1 MGLLDQKYKDQRL
14 TDSQKKKIKPAI
26 QGGGPNYLGKQEEVT
41 VPKKWLSDP
50 DHVVAELA
58 YITPEEK
65 KILLEK
71 NLYGSLKGKPNTG
84 PAGIQS
90 LQGDMGGFGG
100 TGGGGGGSGG
110 GGGDGGGRESYGGG
124 GQYKGGSS
132 SNSSSSNNGGGNNR
146 ESYGSSGQYGNTVS
160 APSPGDT
167 GGEGGYAPKDKSDT
181 QFGETSP
188 GRDPS
193 KQYEVKTELTKEQ
206 KKTLDKQR
214 QQAQYAISPS
224 TDPKNKVIGGLL
236 STVLFPGAG
245 TLYGMYLD
253 ATALGYPMS
262 NPFSGIFGNDN
273 ITENTIQDFKD
284 RGGGGGN
291 EGMQLIQNVL
301 KIVNPDM
308 PESVAQKYYD
318 AIPQTE
324 KTELSF
330 QARYNNMKN
339 NVNGILNSPSPVGL
353 LAVNESPFYDF
364 LKTRGLDR
372 RIL

>member
-1 MGLLDQKYKDQRL
+1 MGLLDQNYKDQRL

-90 LQGDMGGFGG
+90 LQGDMGSVGG
-100 TGGGGGGSGG
+100 GNNNGGNNNGGGGGRQDTESQY
-110 GGGDGGGRESYGGG
+110 GGDYSYDSSQNVSDREQQYGG
-124 GQYKGGSS
+124 
-132 SNSSSSNNGGGNNR
+132 
-146 ESYGSSGQYGNTVS
+146 
-160 APSPGDT
+160 
-167 GGEGGYAPKDKSDT
+167 
-181 QFGETSP
+181 

-193 KQYEVKTELTKEQ
+193 KQYEIPTDLTISQKE
-206 KKTLDKQR
+206 TLEKQR
-214 QQAQYAISPS
+214 KQAQYAISPS

-245 TLYGMYLD
+245 TLYGMYKD
-253 ATALGYPMS
+253 ATALGYPIS
-262 NPFSGIFGNDN
+262 NPFSGIFGTDN

-284 RGGGGGN
+284 RGGGDGN

-330 QARYNNMKN
+330 KARYNNMKN

>member
-1 MGLLDQKYKDQRL
+1 M
-14 TDSQKKKIKPAI
+14 
-26 QGGGPNYLGKQEEVT
+26 
-41 VPKKWLSDP
+41 
-50 DHVVAELA
+50 
-58 YITPEEK
+58 
-65 KILLEK
+65 
-71 NLYGSLKGKPNTG
+71 
-84 PAGIQS
+84 
-90 LQGDMGGFGG
+90 
-100 TGGGGGGSGG
+100 
-110 GGGDGGGRESYGGG
+110 GRESYGGG
-124 GQYKGGSS
+124 GQYGGGSS
-132 SNSSSSNNGGGNNR
+132 SSSSSSNGGGGGR
-146 ESYGSSGQYGNTVS
+146 QDTESQYGRDYSYDSSQNQS
-160 APSPGDT
+160 GREQQY
-167 GGEGGYAPKDKSDT
+167 GG
-181 QFGETSP
+181 

-193 KQYEVKTELTKEQ
+193 KQYETPTDLTISQKE
-206 KKTLDKQR
+206 TLEEQR
-214 QQAQYAISPS
+214 KQAQYAITPS

-245 TLYGMYLD
+245 TLYGMYKD
-253 ATALGYPMS
+253 ATAMGYS
-262 NPFSGIFGNDN
+262 IQNPFSGIFGTDN
-273 ITENTIQDFKD
+273 ITKETVQNFQD
-284 RGGGGGN
+284 RGDGGGN

-330 QARYNNMKN
+330 KARYNNMKN

>member
-90 LQGDMGGFGG
+90 LQGDMGSVGG
-100 TGGGGGGSGG
+100 GNNNGGNNNGGGGGRQDTESQY
-110 GGGDGGGRESYGGG
+110 GGDYSYDSSQNVSDREQQYGG
-124 GQYKGGSS
+124 
-132 SNSSSSNNGGGNNR
+132 
-146 ESYGSSGQYGNTVS
+146 
-160 APSPGDT
+160 
-167 GGEGGYAPKDKSDT
+167 
-181 QFGETSP
+181 

-193 KQYEVKTELTKEQ
+193 KQYEIPTDLTISQKE
-206 KKTLDKQR
+206 TLEKQR
-214 QQAQYAISPS
+214 KQAQYAISPS

-245 TLYGMYLD
+245 TLYGMYKD
-253 ATALGYPMS
+253 ATALGYPIS
-262 NPFSGIFGNDN
+262 NPFSGIFGTDN

-284 RGGGGGN
+284 RGGGDGN

-330 QARYNNMKN
+330 KARYNNMKN

>member
-90 LQGDMGGFGG
+90 LQGDMGSAGG
-100 TGGGGGGSGG
+100 GSSGGGGNSGGGGGGGRQDTESQY
-110 GGGDGGGRESYGGG
+110 GGDYSYDSSQNVSDREQQYGG
-124 GQYKGGSS
+124 
-132 SNSSSSNNGGGNNR
+132 
-146 ESYGSSGQYGNTVS
+146 
-160 APSPGDT
+160 
-167 GGEGGYAPKDKSDT
+167 
-181 QFGETSP
+181 

-193 KQYEVKTELTKEQ
+193 KQYETPTDLTISQKE
-206 KKTLDKQR
+206 TLEEQR
-214 QQAQYAISPS
+214 KQAQYAITPS

-245 TLYGMYLD
+245 TLYGMYKD
-253 ATALGYPMS
+253 ATALGYPIS
-262 NPFSGIFGNDN
+262 NPFSGIFGTDN

-284 RGGGGGN
+284 RGGGDGN

-301 KIVNPDM
+301 KVINPDM

>member
-90 LQGDMGGFGG
+90 LQGDMGSV
-100 TGGGGGGSGG
+100 GGGGNTGN
-110 GGGDGGGRESYGGG
+110 GGGDGRQDTESQYGGD
-124 GQYKGGSS
+124 YSYDSS
-132 SNSSSSNNGGGNNR
+132 QNVSDR
-146 ESYGSSGQYGNTVS
+146 EQQYG
-160 APSPGDT
+160 G
-167 GGEGGYAPKDKSDT
+167 
-181 QFGETSP
+181 

-193 KQYEVKTELTKEQ
+193 KQYEIPVDLTIEQ
-206 KKTLDKQR
+206 KEALQEQR
-214 QQAQYAISPS
+214 KQAQYAITPS

-245 TLYGMYLD
+245 TLYGMYKD
-253 ATALGYPMS
+253 ATAMGYS
-262 NPFSGIFGNDN
+262 IQNPFSGIFGTDN

-284 RGGGGGN
+284 RGDGGGN

-301 KIVNPDM
+301 KVINPDM

-330 QARYNNMKN
+330 KARYNNIKN

>member
-90 LQGDMGGFGG
+90 LQGDMGSV
-100 TGGGGGGSGG
+100 GGGGNTGN
-110 GGGDGGGRESYGGG
+110 GGGDGRQDTESQYGGDYSYDSSQNVSDREQQYGGG
-124 GQYKGGSS
+124 
-132 SNSSSSNNGGGNNR
+132 
-146 ESYGSSGQYGNTVS
+146 
-160 APSPGDT
+160 
-167 GGEGGYAPKDKSDT
+167 
-181 QFGETSP
+181 
-188 GRDPS
+188 RDPT
-193 KQYEVKTELTKEQ
+193 KQYENLPKDYDLEKDNPDAYKALQEQ
-206 KKTLDKQR
+206 RK
-214 QQAQYAISPS
+214 QAQYAITPS

-245 TLYGMYLD
+245 TLYGMYKD
-253 ATALGYPMS
+253 ATAMGYS
-262 NPFSGIFGNDN
+262 IQNPFSGIFGTDN

-284 RGGGGGN
+284 RGDGGGN

-301 KIVNPDM
+301 KVINPDM

-330 QARYNNMKN
+330 KARYNNIKN

>member
-1 MGLLDQKYKDQRL
+1 M
-14 TDSQKKKIKPAI
+14 
-26 QGGGPNYLGKQEEVT
+26 
-41 VPKKWLSDP
+41 
-50 DHVVAELA
+50 
-58 YITPEEK
+58 
-65 KILLEK
+65 
-71 NLYGSLKGKPNTG
+71 
-84 PAGIQS
+84 
-90 LQGDMGGFGG
+90 
-100 TGGGGGGSGG
+100 
-110 GGGDGGGRESYGGG
+110 GRESYGGG
-124 GQYKGGSS
+124 GQYGGGSS
-132 SNSSSSNNGGGNNR
+132 SNSSSSNGG
-146 ESYGSSGQYGNTVS
+146 
-160 APSPGDT
+160 
-167 GGEGGYAPKDKSDT
+167 GGEGRQDTESQYGGDYSYDSSQNVSDRE
-181 QFGETSP
+181 QQYGG
-188 GRDPS
+188 GRYPS
-193 KQYEVKTELTKEQ
+193 KQYETPIDLTISQKER
-206 KKTLDKQR
+206 LEEQR
-214 QQAQYAISPS
+214 KQAQYAISPS

-245 TLYGMYLD
+245 TLYGMYKD
-253 ATALGYPMS
+253 ATAMGYS
-262 NPFSGIFGNDN
+262 IQNPFSGIFGTDN

-284 RGGGGGN
+284 RGGGDGN

-330 QARYNNMKN
+330 KARYNNMKN

>member
-1 MGLLDQKYKDQRL
+1 MQAENKTVDID
-14 TDSQKKKIKPAI
+14 TS
-26 QGGGPNYLGKQEEVT
+26 GPEVDVELENQQEEVT

-65 KILLEK
+65 KILLKK

-167 GGEGGYAPKDKSDT
+167 GGEGGFNPEDKSDT
-181 QFGETSP
+181 QFGETSL

-193 KQYEVKTELTKEQ
+193 KQYETPTDLTISQKE
-206 KKTLDKQR
+206 TLEKQR
-214 QQAQYAISPS
+214 KQAPVSY
-224 TDPKNKVIGGLL
+224 THL
-236 STVLFPGAG
+236 
-245 TLYGMYLD
+245 TLPTK
-253 ATALGYPMS
+253 A
-262 NPFSGIFGNDN
+262 
-273 ITENTIQDFKD
+273 
-284 RGGGGGN
+284 
-291 EGMQLIQNVL
+291 
-301 KIVNPDM
+301 
-308 PESVAQKYYD
+308 
-318 AIPQTE
+318 
-324 KTELSF
+324 
-330 QARYNNMKN
+330 
-339 NVNGILNSPSPVGL
+339 
-353 LAVNESPFYDF
+353 
-364 LKTRGLDR
+364 
-372 RIL
+372 